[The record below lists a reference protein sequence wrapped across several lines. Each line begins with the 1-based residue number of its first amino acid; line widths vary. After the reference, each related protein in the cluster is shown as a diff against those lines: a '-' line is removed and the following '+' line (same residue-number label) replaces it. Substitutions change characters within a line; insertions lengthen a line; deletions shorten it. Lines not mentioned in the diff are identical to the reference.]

1 MCVYAMHISYG
12 YDNNYVFISA
22 VCVPTIPDRLHYVY
36 IFLVNTNYLA
46 LFKPSAKPYEG
57 PAKLLKTPSNIFVL
71 DATLYARPSKPKPTE
86 THFLLSVVWA
96 SVSHTPNPSYFSFT
110 AITHKPYAT

>member
-1 MCVYAMHISYG
+1 MHISYG
-12 YDNNYVFISA
+12 YDNNYVSISA

-86 THFLLSVVWA
+86 TYIFCFRLFGRRFRTLRIPAISLLRQ
-96 SVSHTPNPSYFSFT
+96 
-110 AITHKPYAT
+110 